1 MGRPL
6 RTAKTVDGNFHTGA
20 IGASSGTGEQITM
33 QAFVTG
39 GSANVTTTVEQK
51 GTKRFRCTTSDGTET
66 CTLVAKASGSL
77 AAGECSL
84 VATDSDG
91 NTAYVTKL
99 TSNYVTLYNIDSTQ
113 FGMSSAG
120 DEARALWLD
129 DQDTAVSEES
139 VLIVTA

>member
-6 RTAKTVDGNFHTGA
+6 RRAETVDGNFHTGA
-20 IGASSGTGEQITM
+20 IGASSGTGQQITM
-33 QAFVTG
+33 QAYVDG
-39 GSANVTTTVEQK
+39 GSANVTTEIVQK
-51 GTKRFRCTTSDGTET
+51 GTKRFRCTTSDGTQT
-66 CTLVAKASGSL
+66 CTLVSKASGSL

-84 VATDSDG
+84 VATDSAG

-99 TSNYVTLYNIDSTQ
+99 TSNYASLYNIDSTQ

-129 DQDTAVSEES
+129 DQDTAVEDVS